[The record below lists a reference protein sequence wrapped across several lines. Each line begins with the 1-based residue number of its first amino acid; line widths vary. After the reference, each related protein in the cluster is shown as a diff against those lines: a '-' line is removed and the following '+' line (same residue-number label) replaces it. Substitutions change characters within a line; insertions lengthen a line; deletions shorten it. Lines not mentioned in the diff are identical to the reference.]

1 MNPAFGQKNLI
12 QTRESVGGLARETDS
27 RQLSV
32 TIVKA
37 AQMGGASGPA
47 VHILTDSFEMTS
59 VYNLY

>member
-12 QTRESVGGLARETDS
+12 QTRESVGGLARESDS

-47 VHILTDSFEMTS
+47 VHILTDPVERA
-59 VYNLY
+59 LI

>member
-1 MNPAFGQKNLI
+1 MNPAFGQKNMI
-12 QTRESVGGLARETDS
+12 QTRESVGGLARESDS

-47 VHILTDSFEMTS
+47 IHILADSVERT
-59 VYNLY
+59 LI